1 MLRKFIFARAILLLV
16 TITVWMQLGLDAR
29 SRTSQLNRL
38 KYVTS
43 TKSTLSPDVSH
54 FTTRSQ
60 SDSFFARS
68 PTLCTWV
75 GGPSGNWDV
84 PGNWSCGQVPTV
96 NSDVEINLGTVT
108 LNVNAEVKTLKVG
121 STGGI
126 TVLTGKTVVID
137 H

>member
-1 MLRKFIFARAILLLV
+1 MLRKFIFARAILLFL

-29 SRTSQLNRL
+29 SRTSQPSV
-38 KYVTS
+38 VTKMS
-43 TKSTLSPDVSH
+43 SSKSTLHHDVSH
-54 FTTRSQ
+54 SAMRSQ

-75 GGPSGNWDV
+75 GGPTGNWDV

-126 TVLTGKTVVID
+126 TVLTGKTVVI
-137 H
+137 

>member
-1 MLRKFIFARAILLLV
+1 
-16 TITVWMQLGLDAR
+16 
-29 SRTSQLNRL
+29 
-38 KYVTS
+38 
-43 TKSTLSPDVSH
+43 
-54 FTTRSQ
+54 
-60 SDSFFARS
+60 
-68 PTLCTWV
+68 V

>member
-1 MLRKFIFARAILLLV
+1 LHH
-16 TITVWMQLGLDAR
+16 
-29 SRTSQLNRL
+29 
-38 KYVTS
+38 
-43 TKSTLSPDVSH
+43 DVSH
-54 FTTRSQ
+54 SATRSQ

-75 GGPSGNWDV
+75 GGPTGNWDV